1 MIVEQLGIPLKQLAF
16 HVYTLQS
23 ILMIKIKYLTIM
35 LLKLV
40 AFAFNPKSYA
50 ITFVFVFAYFFFLVN
65 LFGRT
70 TKAFPIFN
78 S

>member
-1 MIVEQLGIPLKQLAF
+1 
-16 HVYTLQS
+16 
-23 ILMIKIKYLTIM
+23 M